1 MIHTKRPTPKGR
13 LRRAGGLLLIIV
25 LLLAG
30 FPAYNRLKSEIP
42 LSVPEQSEPHQNE
55 AGPDDT
61 ISLVSVPYIS
71 QENLLPTG
79 CELVSAVMLL
89 RFEGSTASVHDFAD
103 AIPKGEIIT
112 QGNRK
117 LGPDPHDVFV
127 GDPYSSSGYGC
138 YAPVIADT
146 LNTFLPEG
154 RKAVADENLSLPEL
168 ARRCEEE
175 GLPAL
180 IWATMNME
188 PSRPGTCWV
197 LPSGNEF
204 QWISREHCLV
214 LLGADDSCYYFNDP
228 YQSHG
233 RIAYDREVVE
243 QRYRELGS
251 QSVIV
256 IDAK

>member
-1 MIHTKRPTPKGR
+1 MTRTKHPAPKRRP
-13 LRRAGGLLLIIV
+13 LRAGGLLLIVV
-25 LLLAG
+25 LLLASFLG
-30 FPAYNRLKSEIP
+30 YNRLKSEVS
-42 LSVPEQSEPHQNE
+42 LTEQSEPHQNE

-61 ISLVSVPYIS
+61 VSLVSVPYIS

-89 RFEGSTASVHDFAD
+89 RFEGGTDSVHVFAD
-103 AIPKGEIIT
+103 AIPKGAIVT
-112 QGNRK
+112 QGGRT
-117 LGPDPHDVFV
+117 LGPDPHYTFV
-127 GDPYSSSGYGC
+127 GDPYSPSGYGC

-146 LNTFLPEG
+146 LNGFLPEG
-154 RKAVADENLSLPEL
+154 RKAVADVGRSLTEL
-168 ARRCEEE
+168 ALRCEEE
-175 GLPAL
+175 GQPAL

-188 PSRPGTCWV
+188 PSRPGTCWI
-197 LPSGNEF
+197 LPSGEDF

-243 QRYRELGS
+243 QRYRELGR

-256 IDAK
+256 INAK

>member
-1 MIHTKRPTPKGR
+1 MTRTKYPTPRRR
-13 LRRAGGLLLIIV
+13 LRRTVGLLL
-25 LLLAG
+25 LLILLPAG
-30 FPAYNRLKSEIP
+30 FLGYNHLTSEVP
-42 LSVPEQSEPHQNE
+42 LTVPEQSEPHQEE

-61 ISLVSVPYIS
+61 VSLVSVPYIS

-89 RFEGSTASVHDFAD
+89 RFEGGAASVHAFAD
-103 AIPKGEIIT
+103 AVPKGEIVT
-112 QGNRK
+112 QGDRT
-117 LGPDPHDVFV
+117 LGPDPRHAFV
-127 GDPYSSSGYGC
+127 GDPYSISGYGC

-146 LNTFLPEG
+146 LNAFLPEG
-154 RKAVADENLSLPEL
+154 REAVADAGRSLTEL
-168 ARRCEEE
+168 ALRCEEE
-175 GLPAL
+175 GQPAL

-188 PSRPGTCWV
+188 ASRPGTCWS
-197 LPSGNEF
+197 LPSGEEF
-204 QWISREHCLV
+204 QWTSREHCLV